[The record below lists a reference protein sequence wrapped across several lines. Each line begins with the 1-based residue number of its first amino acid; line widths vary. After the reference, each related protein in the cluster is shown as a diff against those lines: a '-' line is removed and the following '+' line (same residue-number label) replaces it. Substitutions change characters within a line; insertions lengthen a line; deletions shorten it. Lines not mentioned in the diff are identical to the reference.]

1 MERPLDRRIALI
13 TGASRGIGA
22 AVAGRFAREGAHVVL
37 VARTVGGLEE
47 IDDQIKRAGGHATL
61 VPFDLRDSDKIH
73 QIGPAILER
82 FGHLD
87 IFVGN
92 AAILGGLMPLGHYQ
106 PAEWLEVFNVNLHAN
121 WHLARILD
129 PLLRRS
135 DAGRA
140 ILVTCDIARRP
151 RAYWGAYAASKAG
164 LEAMARCWAAET
176 AKSELR
182 VNLLDPGPTATRLRA
197 IAYPGEDRRKLPRP
211 DEVTDRFVELA
222 SAAFAENG
230 TLTTNDR

>member
-1 MERPLDRRIALI
+1 MERPLDGRIALI
-13 TGASRGIGA
+13 TGASRGIGS

-47 IDDQIKRAGGHATL
+47 VDDQIKRAGGHATL
-61 VPFDLRDSDKIH
+61 LPFDLRDSDKID

-82 FGHLD
+82 FDHLD

-92 AAILGGLMPLGHYQ
+92 AAMLGGLMPVGHYE
-106 PAEWLEVFNVNLHAN
+106 PAEWQEVFNVNLHAN
-121 WHLARILD
+121 WRLARILD

-140 ILVTCDIARRP
+140 ILVTCAIARRP

-164 LEAMARCWAAET
+164 LEALARVWAAEA
-176 AKSELR
+176 AKSGLR

-197 IAYPGEDRRKLPRP
+197 LAYPGEDRTKLPRP
-211 DEVTDRFVELA
+211 DQVTNRFVELA

-230 TLTTNDR
+230 TLAADNR

>member
-1 MERPLDRRIALI
+1 MERPLDGRVALI

-22 AVAGRFAREGAHVVL
+22 AVAGRFAHEGAHVVL

-47 IDDQIKRAGGHATL
+47 VDDQIKRDGGHATL
-61 VPFDLRDSDKIH
+61 VPLDLRDSDKID
-73 QIGPAILER
+73 QIGPAILDR

-92 AAILGGLMPLGHYQ
+92 AAILGGLMPVGHYE
-106 PAEWLEVFNVNLHAN
+106 PAEWQEVFNVNLHAN
-121 WHLARILD
+121 WRLVRILD

-140 ILVTCDIARRP
+140 ILVTCDAARLP

-164 LEAMARCWAAET
+164 LEALARIWAAE
-176 AKSELR
+176 AVKSDLR

-197 IAYPGEDRRKLPRP
+197 LAYPGEDRAKLPRP
-211 DEVTDRFVELA
+211 DEVTNRFVELA

-230 TLTTNDR
+230 TLATIDR